1 MIELKNIGFIG
12 VGAMGGR
19 MCRNLALKSGKHM
32 IAYDINYQAVMKL
45 VDFGV
50 EAAPS
55 IASLTKK
62 SNLIIMCLPGEPH
75 VRDVCLGDDGVLT
88 NAQAGQIIVDMSTA
102 TPTIAR
108 QLSKKFA
115 EKSVAF
121 ADAPVSRGVS
131 AAEDG
136 TLSIMF
142 GGTAELLE
150 RIRPALE
157 CMGTSIT
164 HCGGVGTGQV
174 MKLMNNMVIFQNVSA
189 LAEALT
195 IAKRFGVD
203 GELLFE
209 TLSRG
214 SADSYVLQ
222 KHGIKYMVKGIY
234 PDDLFPITYSL
245 KDLRYI
251 LQLAEETNVDAAGAR
266 VVERRF
272 EEAIEAGYGKLYS
285 PVIQKLMERRAQESD
300 RSS

>member
-1 MIELKNIGFIG
+1 MIEFKNIGFIG

>member
-1 MIELKNIGFIG
+1 MIEFKNVGFIG

-19 MCRNLALKSGKHM
+19 MCRNLVLKSGKRV
-32 IAYDINYQAVMKL
+32 IAYDINYRAVMKL

-55 IASLTKK
+55 IAFLTKE
-62 SNLIIMCLPGEPH
+62 SNLIFMCLPGESQ
-75 VRDVCLGDDGVLT
+75 VREVCLGDDGIFT
-88 NAQAGQIIVDMSTA
+88 NARAGQIVIDMSTA
-102 TPTIAR
+102 TPAIAR
-108 QLSKKFA
+108 QLSNKFA
-115 EKSVAF
+115 KKSVEF

-142 GGTAELLE
+142 GGTLELLE

-195 IAKRFGVD
+195 ISRRFGID

-214 SADSYVLQ
+214 SADSYVLR
-222 KHGIKYMVKGIY
+222 KHGIMYMVKDIY
-234 PDDLFPITYSL
+234 PDDLFPMTYSL
-245 KDLRYI
+245 KDLRYA
-251 LQLAEETNVDAAGAR
+251 LQLAKETNVDAAGAR
-266 VVERRF
+266 VVKRRF

-285 PVIQKLMERRAQESD
+285 PVIQKLLEQKAQDSD
-300 RSS
+300 